1 MKITI
6 ESNSGTFGFE
16 CAPGGR
22 ILHAGLTQGLA
33 LPYECSTGTCGTC
46 RGRIAEG
53 SVHVEWDAAPG
64 FARLKREKGDILMCQ
79 ARPVSDCTLRVPAK
93 IGPHANPETL
103 PAHRTARIENV
114 RRLVP
119 DVLDFDLVLS
129 HPMTFE
135 AGQFVVVE
143 TPDIA
148 GGRAYSMVNFD
159 RDAGRLRLVVKEL
172 PGGGFSRWLF
182 GGEPAGKEVAVF
194 GPLGRATFHPEE
206 GKDVLCVAGG
216 SGIAGMMAIAERA
229 VREGCLREHQARVF
243 FGVRTLADAF
253 YVEELAG
260 LVAAAGGDRLQ
271 VTLAL
276 SHEPAA
282 AETHPRFP
290 AIRLAGGMVGDV
302 MIRAMGGRYDN
313 TVAFVA
319 GPTIM
324 VDSVLHHL
332 TREAK
337 MPRALV
343 RYDKFA

>member
-6 ESNSGTFGFE
+6 ESNSGAFDFE
-16 CAPGGR
+16 CGPSER
-22 ILHAGLTQGLA
+22 ILYAGLTKGLA

-53 SVHVEWDAAPG
+53 SVHVEWDVAPG
-64 FARLKREKGDILMCQ
+64 FAKLKREKGDILMCQ
-79 ARPVSDCTLRVPAK
+79 ARPASDCTLRVPAK
-93 IGPHANPETL
+93 MAQHANPETL

-114 RRLVP
+114 RRLVH
-119 DVLDFDLVLS
+119 DVLDFDLALS
-129 HPMTFE
+129 SPMTFD

-159 RDAGRLRLVVKEL
+159 RGASRLRLVVKEM
-172 PGGGFSRWLF
+172 PGGKLSQWLF
-182 GGEPAGKEVAVF
+182 GGDAGGKELRVF

-216 SGIAGMMAIAERA
+216 SGIAGMMAILARA
-229 VREGCLREHQARVF
+229 VREGYFRERGGRVF

-253 YVEELAG
+253 YMEELAG
-260 LVAAAGGDRLQ
+260 FVAAAGGRLE

-276 SHEPAA
+276 SHEAVA

-290 AIRLAGGMVGDV
+290 AIRLAGGMVGEA
-302 MIRAMGGRYDN
+302 MIRALGGRYGN
-313 TVAFVA
+313 TVAFIA
-319 GPTIM
+319 GPPVM

-337 MPRALV
+337 MPRTFV